1 MCKAALALDGTH
13 KNLYSLPEGRN
24 QEQRPLLLQM
34 DDKACAV
41 PSSNARRFNT
51 QSMPLQRCLSSPS
64 AHMSMLLSDA
74 DFLGLVVMLPC
85 PRRASARDHRDV
97 RGSRSDSVQAQP
109 DTGALYHQGRNMWD
123 ELTKPTLEINSKQTW
138 VNSQMMQ
145 RDGPIS
151 AQCCGGLR
159 AHPASPL
166 WSTLRP
172 RDVGFE
178 PRWSGSW
185 LRN

>member
-34 DDKACAV
+34 DDKACTV

-74 DFLGLVVMLPC
+74 DFLWPGGHAALP
-85 PRRASARDHRDV
+85 
-97 RGSRSDSVQAQP
+97 
-109 DTGALYHQGRNMWD
+109 
-123 ELTKPTLEINSKQTW
+123 
-138 VNSQMMQ
+138 
-145 RDGPIS
+145 
-151 AQCCGGLR
+151 
-159 AHPASPL
+159 
-166 WSTLRP
+166 
-172 RDVGFE
+172 
-178 PRWSGSW
+178 
-185 LRN
+185 